1 MIVLTNPGEID
12 FNALQLMG
20 VNVKTN
26 DNPIGYFGTGLK
38 YAIAVLLREEI
49 PFSLYIDEKKYDFYV
64 EEVDF
69 RGKKIPRCFLKGPYD
84 YMALPFTVDHGK
96 NWEVWMAFR
105 ELASNCKDENGTIE
119 YGVENFTPL
128 PGHTS
133 FVLPDLDVQ
142 DVFLAPE
149 RTPIY
154 SDQSIEVY
162 EGESKVLYY
171 QGIRAKQLPVK
182 SAYTWNIKSMCSLTE
197 DRQLAYESEI
207 QTHIGIS
214 IVKSTDTE
222 FIYDVLTT
230 GEGTYEDRL
239 DFEGYLNIGP
249 SPEFIATW
257 EQYEDDFNNRVATYM
272 LTWTKDEDK
281 GQETLEQRLH
291 AIRDAIDELCE
302 EYGLNYYDKGDHYE
316 IVDLPTQ
323 ETWEALGG

>member
-1 MIVLTNPGEID
+1 
-12 FNALQLMG
+12 
-20 VNVKTN
+20 
-26 DNPIGYFGTGLK
+26 
-38 YAIAVLLREEI
+38 
-49 PFSLYIDEKKYDFYV
+49 
-64 EEVDF
+64 
-69 RGKKIPRCFLKGPYD
+69 
-84 YMALPFTVDHGK
+84 
-96 NWEVWMAFR
+96 
-105 ELASNCKDENGTIE
+105 
-119 YGVENFTPL
+119 L